1 MKILEIASMVIT
13 IIGFVATII
22 FGFLPLHERMNRME
36 EAVLLKH
43 FTITYPIDNTI
54 VESSQV
60 INGRTPFLTLNHY
73 ILSAPME
80 TNDVYVQD
88 GPLKVSTGGL
98 WVGMAKFDDTGTSK
112 KFLVQVV
119 ATKAVLPHGLLTKSP
134 GDALYSEAIT
144 VIKRE

>member
-22 FGFLPLHERMNRME
+22 FGILPLHERMDRME

-43 FTITYPIDNTI
+43 FAITYPVNDTI

-60 INGRTPFLTLNHY
+60 INGRTPFLTLKHY
-73 ILSAPME
+73 ILAAPMD

-88 GPLKVSTGGL
+88 GPLKISRGGSGWEWQNLMTLTLARNFSPRSLLLRPHYHMVS
-98 WVGMAKFDDTGTSK
+98 
-112 KFLVQVV
+112 
-119 ATKAVLPHGLLTKSP
+119 
-134 GDALYSEAIT
+134 
-144 VIKRE
+144 